1 MKQSFREITLNALL
15 SKRLQNFDKIV
26 NIGERKKR
34 NCIFYNGNFCTKF
47 KVKENAPASWVSNSK
62 MDPHPVF
69 CYVCP
74 YFSSRDDEGEV
85 ELDLLDIYL
94 YYKEIEKNIDREL
107 KFLDSRRKD
116 YFLFGTLGLDRRREE
131 LLVLLE
137 DLREKENI
145 LKELISIV
153 GIIK

>member
-15 SKRLQNFDKIV
+15 SKKLQNFDKIIS
-26 NIGERKKR
+26 IGERKKR
-34 NCIFYNGNFCTKF
+34 NCIFYNGNFCVKF
-47 KVKENAPASWVSNSK
+47 RVGNNAPASWVSNSK

-85 ELDLLDIYL
+85 VLDLLDIYL
-94 YYKEIEKNIDREL
+94 YYKEIEKNIEREL
-107 KFLDSRRKD
+107 KFLESRKKD

-137 DLREKENI
+137 DLKEKENI
-145 LKELISIV
+145 LKELITIV
-153 GIIK
+153 GLL